1 LAKVTNLNGD
11 PVYSA
16 VAGDILKVTGRL
28 LYNSTPVADALMRFY
43 RQRYGQLP
51 EKIDE
56 KYSDTNGEASTNYT
70 VVDDDKPK
78 IRFKIDAVV
87 NNRIVAEGYS
97 NWIDVTEVPA
107 LVVQEI
113 DLLQLADLY
122 NVAKTTNL
130 QIKKYDTLQTIDA
143 YAINIMSK
151 VIGASQTDTLSPLDQ
166 YSIHL
171 QNRLPP
177 LELSIQDTLDASD
190 QYSISLQMQTSG
202 LDPNDPTWCPSGGW
216 SEVIEFTSEDDLNWF
231 DSVSGAV
238 VEGGMCKL
246 EPPIGSNNTYYI
258 ARERSDGWYT
268 RIAICFRYVENVANA
283 SAQLEAVTSSSFHNH
298 TGLGARLE
306 HHTQPAYTKAV
317 DIVADTETDIGDRR
331 EKWLVF
337 VVDYGGEW
345 LKVYEETTLIHQET
359 LSTQTDP
366 AGSPLPA
373 DRYNVRCQGVDDG
386 NNNIWTYVDWI
397 AIKYG

>member
-1 LAKVTNLNGD
+1 MAKVTNLNGD

-43 RQRYGQLP
+43 RQRSGQLP

-56 KYSDTNGEASTNYT
+56 KYSDTNGEALTNYT
-70 VVDDDKPK
+70 VVDDDKPR

-171 QNRLPP
+171 QNRPPP
-177 LELSIQDTLDASD
+177 LELSIQDTLGLSD
-190 QYSISLQMQTSG
+190 QHSISFETQTSG
-202 LDPNDPTWCPSGGW
+202 LDPNDPLWAPWDGW
-216 SEVIEFTSEDDLNWF
+216 DEVIEFTSEDDLNWF
-231 DSVSGAV
+231 DDVNGAV
-238 VEGGMCKL
+238 VEDGLCKL
-246 EPPIGSNNTYYI
+246 EPPIGSGETYKIWKGGSFERAAVCFFYIEKTADSNTQ
-258 ARERSDGWYT
+258 
-268 RIAICFRYVENVANA
+268 YVAYLY
-283 SAQLEAVTSSSFHNH
+283 SLKDL
-298 TGLGARLE
+298 LGMGAELG
-306 HHTQPAYTKAV
+306 HHFQPAYTYIT
-317 DIVADTETDIGDRR
+317 DIHGGTTTDIGDRR
-331 EKWLVF
+331 GKWLVF
-337 VVDYGGEW
+337 LIDHSGEW
-345 LKVYEETTLIHQET
+345 AKVYEGNSLIHQESLAT
-359 LSTQTDP
+359 YEHP
-366 AGSPLPA
+366 SPWIPPPYSPGIGCYGI
-373 DRYNVRCQGVDDG
+373 DNQPRCH
-386 NNNIWTYVDWI
+386 WTYVDWI
-397 AIKYG
+397 AVKWG